1 MMREP
6 HLVLALVALAFAL
19 VIAAPARAEIYH
31 WTDADGVDH
40 YSTDLGRVPARYR
53 PHVRVIDTPAPA
65 APSPATPPSGT
76 VLFTSGAPILAEAHV
91 NGVPLT
97 LLVDT
102 GAARTVIS
110 TGALVRGGF
119 DPSTGRTVRIVGV
132 TGVADVREIVV
143 PRLDVAGAQ
152 VGPIAV
158 IAHDVPSLPADGLLG
173 RDVLDQ
179 FVLTIDAARGRAILT
194 R

>member
-1 MMREP
+1 MRDP
-6 HLVLALVALAFAL
+6 RTVLALVSLALALL
-19 VIAAPARAEIYH
+19 VSVPAAAEIYH

-53 PHVRVIDTPAPA
+53 PHVRVIDTPTPGVPSQPAPA
-65 APSPATPPSGT
+65 PGT
-76 VLFTSGAPILAEAHV
+76 MLFTSGSPILAEAHV

-110 TGALVRGGF
+110 PGALARGGF
-119 DPSTGRTVRIVGV
+119 DLSGSRIVRIVGV
-132 TGVADVREIVV
+132 TGVADVREVVV

-158 IAHDVPSLPADGLLG
+158 IAHDVPSLRADGLLG

-179 FVLTIDAARGRAILT
+179 FVLTIDAARGRAILS